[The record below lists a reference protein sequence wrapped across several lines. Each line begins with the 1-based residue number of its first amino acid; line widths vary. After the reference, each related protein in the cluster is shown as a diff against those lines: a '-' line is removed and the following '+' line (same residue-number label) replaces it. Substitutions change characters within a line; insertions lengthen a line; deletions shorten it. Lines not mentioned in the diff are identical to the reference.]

1 MTLLRDGETYEIV
14 TLNASN
20 GWKHQWNRLTDGHTW
35 VSVETDVPDGYTMSV
50 DQENT
55 TTTITTHILR
65 SSRPSPAPT
74 SNKWHGLPWHRLA
87 EALSYCYWREACAE
101 CGMENARIWPA
112 TSSALDCVTGLSDWS
127 DPGERFSGGF
137 RER

>member
-35 VSVETDVPDGYTMSV
+35 VIVETDVPDGYTMSV

-55 TTTITTHILR
+55 TTTITNSHT
-65 SSRPSPAPT
+65 PQQPPQPG
-74 SNKWHGLPWHRLA
+74 SNI
-87 EALSYCYWREACAE
+87 EQV
-101 CGMENARIWPA
+101 ARIAVASLGGGIILLLLARGVRGMW
-112 TSSALDCVTGLSDWS
+112 DGKRSDMAG
-127 DPGERFSGGF
+127 DK
-137 RER
+137 